1 MLCYYIINGEPIL
14 KHYAPLL
21 AGLTLGLFEQP
32 LSAAETLV
40 LDELSIT
47 DSFIEERADGPVRG
61 YRATRSATATRTDTD
76 IRDTPQSID
85 VIPAQVIQDLNT
97 SRIDRALDF
106 AGGVA
111 RQNNFGGLT
120 FLNYSV
126 RGFTTGE
133 LYKNGFAINRG
144 SYSSPDTSSI
154 ERIEVLKGPAASL
167 YGRGDPGGLV
177 NIVTKRPQPEA
188 FSTLSVS
195 AGTWDRYRSNLDVN
209 APLDSEGNLLAR
221 VNLAVEDNGSFRD
234 HVGNE
239 RRIVSPSL
247 SWQISPD
254 TRLMLDTEFSRTESV
269 FDRGIPA
276 VNGELGSVKRSTF
289 LGEPNDGQIRNDNQ
303 TIDLALEHYLNDDW
317 KLRLANHYTQGTLK
331 GASSEPQALVGTTIS
346 RFYRERDFEWNDSIT
361 QAELHGHFE
370 LGGWQHQTLTGL
382 EYENY
387 RNSQKY
393 PQSATL
399 LSYGLDIYNP
409 VYGQP
414 KPALTRANDFFEHT
428 ESYALNLQDQIAFT
442 DRLRGLIGVRL
453 ERIEQTSL
461 NRTTGVSNS
470 QEKDVATP
478 RIGLLYQL
486 TPQVGVF
493 ANASTS
499 FKPNTVGTQGQVY
512 KPEKGLG
519 YESGLKLDLF
529 DSRIGATVA
538 LFHIDKENV
547 ITTDALGDSVAA
559 GKARS
564 QGLDLQFSGQVT
576 DALRV
581 IGAYAYIDAEV
592 TKGDAAIP
600 EGSDLLG
607 IARHSGSLMAV
618 HAFQNGALRG
628 SDIGAAV
635 SYVGERSGQTG
646 SAFTLPSY
654 STVDLLAHYQASE
667 EVTVGLNLN
676 NLFNRKYYE
685 RAYNSAWVMPGDPRN
700 LSVSLT
706 LNL

>member
-1 MLCYYIINGEPIL
+1 MRRS
-14 KHYAPLL
+14 L
-21 AGLTLGLFEQP
+21 ALFSSLPLGL
-32 LSAAETLV
+32 LSVSSYAESTGILQ
-40 LDELSIT
+40 LDESVI
-47 DSFIEERADGPVRG
+47 SAEHRQESADGPVLG

-76 IRDTPQSID
+76 IRDTPQSIQ
-85 VIPAQVIQDLNT
+85 VVPAQVLEDLNT
-97 SRIDRALDF
+97 TRIDRALDF
-106 AGGVA
+106 AGGVS

-177 NIVTKRPQPEA
+177 NIVSKRPQDEA

-195 AGTWDRYRSNLDVN
+195 AGSWDRYRSSLDVN
-209 APLDSEGNLLAR
+209 TPLNEDGSLLSR
-221 VNLAVEDNGSFRD
+221 VNMAIEDNGSFRD
-234 HVGNE
+234 HVGSQ

-247 SWQISPD
+247 SWQLSPD
-254 TRLMLDTEFSRTESV
+254 TRLMLDAEFSRTESV

-276 VNGELGSVKRSTF
+276 VNGQLGSVKRSTF
-289 LGEPNDGQIRNDNQ
+289 MGEPNDGDIRNDNQ
-303 TIDLALEHYLNDDW
+303 TLDLALEHYLSDTW
-317 KLRLANHYTQGTLK
+317 KLRLANHYTQGTLN
-331 GASSEPQALVGTTIS
+331 GDSSEPQALVGTTLT
-346 RFYRERDFEWNDSIT
+346 RFYRQRDFEWNDTIT
-361 QAELHGHFE
+361 QAELHGDFE
-370 LGGWQHQTLTGL
+370 FAGWQHQTLIGL

-414 KPALTRANDFFEHT
+414 KPALTRANDFHERT

-442 DRLRGLIGVRL
+442 DRLRGLVGVRL
-453 ERIEQTSL
+453 ERIEQTAL
-461 NRTTGVSNS
+461 NRTTRVSNR

-478 RIGLLYQL
+478 RLGLLYQL
-486 TPQVGVF
+486 TPAVGVF

-499 FKPNTVGTQGQVY
+499 FKPNTIGTQGQVY

-519 YESGLKLDLF
+519 YETGVKLDLL
-529 DSRIGATVA
+529 DGRLGGTIA
-538 LFHIDKENV
+538 LFQIDKENV
-547 ITTDALGDSVAA
+547 ITTDAAGDSVAA

-564 QGLDLQFSGQVT
+564 QGLDMQLSGQLS
-576 DALRV
+576 DAVRI

-592 TKGDAAIP
+592 TEGDAALP
-600 EGSDLLG
+600 KGSDLLG
-607 IARHSGSLMAV
+607 IARHSGNLLSV
-618 HAFQNGALRG
+618 YEFQNGALRG
-628 SDIGAAV
+628 SDIGAAFN
-635 SYVGERSGQTG
+635 YVGERSGQAG
-646 SAFTLPSY
+646 SDFTLPSY
-654 STVDLLAHYQASE
+654 STVDLLAHYKASE
-667 EVTVGLNLN
+667 DVTLGLNLN
-676 NLFNRKYYE
+676 NLFDRKYYE
-685 RAYNSAWVMPGDPRN
+685 RAYNSVWVLPGEPRN

>member
-1 MLCYYIINGEPIL
+1 M
-14 KHYAPLL
+14 KHRASLL
-21 AGLTLGLFEQP
+21 AGFTLGLFGQPTFAGQP
-32 LSAAETLV
+32 LTL
-40 LDELSIT
+40 EALSINDT
-47 DSFIEERADGPVRG
+47 YVEEKADGPVQG

-76 IRDTPQSID
+76 IRDTPQSIA
-85 VIPAQVIQDLNT
+85 VIPAQVINDLDT

-106 AGGVA
+106 AGGVS

-144 SYSSPDTSSI
+144 SYSAPDTSSI

-177 NIVTKRPQPEA
+177 NIVTKRPQAET
-188 FSTLSVS
+188 FSKLNIS
-195 AGTWDRYRSNLDVN
+195 AGSWDRYRTSLDAN
-209 APLDSEGNLLAR
+209 APLDAAGKLLAR
-221 VNLAVEDNGSFRD
+221 VNMAVEDNGSFRD
-234 HVGNE
+234 HVNSE

-247 SWQISPD
+247 SWQLSPD
-254 TRLMLDTEFSRTESV
+254 TRLLLETEFSRTEAV

-276 VNGELGSVKRSTF
+276 VDGELGSVKRSTF

-303 TIDLALEHYLNDDW
+303 TIDIALEHFLNDDW
-317 KLRLANHYTQGTLK
+317 KLRLANHYIQGTLQ
-331 GASSEPQALVGTTIS
+331 GASSESQALIGSTIS
-346 RFYRERDFEWNDSIT
+346 RFYRERDFEWNDNIT
-361 QAELHGHFE
+361 QTELHGNFHWA
-370 LGGWQHQTLTGL
+370 GWEHQTLAGF

-393 PQSATL
+393 PQSAAL
-399 LSYGLDIYNP
+399 LSYGLDIYTP

-414 KPALTRANDFFEHT
+414 KPALTRANDFHERT
-428 ESYALNLQDQIAFT
+428 ESYAVNLQDQIAFT
-442 DRLRGLIGVRL
+442 ERLRGLVGVRL
-453 ERIEQTSL
+453 ERIEQTAL
-461 NRTTGVSNS
+461 KRTKGGSNS
-470 QEKDVATP
+470 QEKDMATP

-499 FKPNTVGTQGQVY
+499 FKPNTIGTQGQVY

-519 YESGLKLDLF
+519 YETGLKLDLF

-538 LFHIDKENV
+538 LFRIDKENV
-547 ITTDALGDSVAA
+547 VTTDALGESVAA

-564 QGLDLQFSGQVT
+564 EGLDLQFSGQVT

-592 TKGDAAIP
+592 TKGDAAVP
-600 EGSDLLG
+600 TGSDLLG
-607 IARHSGSLMAV
+607 IARHSGSLLGV
-618 HAFQNGALRG
+618 YEFQGGALRG
-628 SDIGAAV
+628 SDIGAAFN
-635 SYVGERSGQTG
+635 YVGERSGESG
-646 SAFTLPSY
+646 SSFTLPSY
-654 STVDLLAHYQASE
+654 NTVDLVAHYKVSE
-667 EVTVGLNLN
+667 QTMLGLNLN
-676 NLFNRKYYE
+676 NVFDRKYYE
-685 RAYNSAWVMPGDPRN
+685 RAYNSVWVLPGEPRN

>member
-1 MLCYYIINGEPIL
+1 MLCYYIYFGAFTL
-14 KHYAPLL
+14 RHRVPLL
-21 AGLTLGLFEQP
+21 AGFTLGLFGQPISAAQP
-32 LSAAETLV
+32 LTL
-40 LDELSIT
+40 DALSIT
-47 DSFIEERADGPVRG
+47 DAYMEERADGAVQG
-61 YRATRSATATRTDTD
+61 YRATRSATATRTDAD

-85 VIPAQVIQDLNT
+85 VIPSQVINDLN
-97 SRIDRALDF
+97 SARIDRALDF
-106 AGGVA
+106 AGGVS

-144 SYSSPDTSSI
+144 SYSAPDTSSI

-177 NIVTKRPQPEA
+177 NIVTKRPQAET
-188 FSTLSVS
+188 FGNLSIS
-195 AGTWDRYRSNLDVN
+195 AGTWDRYRSSLDVN
-209 APLDSEGNLLAR
+209 SPLDSEGNLLGR
-221 VNLAVEDNGSFRD
+221 VNMAIEDNGSFRD
-234 HVGNE
+234 HVNSE

-247 SWQISPD
+247 SWQLSPD
-254 TRLMLDTEFSRTESV
+254 TRVLLDAEFSRTEAV

-276 VNGELGSVKRSTF
+276 VDGQLGSVKRSTF
-289 LGEPNDGQIRNDNQ
+289 VGEPGDGQIRNDNQ
-303 TIDLALEHYLNDDW
+303 SLDLALEHYLNEDW
-317 KLRLANHYTQGTLK
+317 KLRLANRYTQGTLK
-331 GASSEPQALVGTTIS
+331 GASSEPQALVGTIMT
-346 RFYRERDFEWNDSIT
+346 RFYRDRDFEWNDNIT
-361 QAELHGHFE
+361 QAELHGTFE
-370 LGGWQHQTLTGL
+370 WAGWQHQTLAGL

-399 LSYGLDIYNP
+399 LGYGLDIYNP

-414 KPALTRANDFFEHT
+414 RPALTRANDFHEHT

-442 DRLRGLIGVRL
+442 DRLRGLLGVRL
-453 ERIEQTSL
+453 ERIEQTAL
-461 NRTTGVSNS
+461 NRTTGVGNR
-470 QEKDVATP
+470 QDKDVATP

-499 FKPNTVGTQGQVY
+499 FKPNAIGTQGQVY

-519 YESGLKLDLF
+519 YETGLKLDLF

-547 ITTDALGDSVAA
+547 VTTDALGESVAA

-564 QGLDLQFSGQVT
+564 QGLDLQFSGQVS

-581 IGAYAYIDAEV
+581 IGAYAFIDAEV
-592 TKGDAAIP
+592 TKGDAAVP

-607 IARHSGSLMAV
+607 IARHSGSLLGV
-618 HAFQNGALRG
+618 YEFQQGALRG
-628 SDIGAAV
+628 SDVGAAFN
-635 SYVGERSGQTG
+635 YVGERAGQAG
-646 SAFTLPSY
+646 SRFTLPSY
-654 STVDLLAHYQASE
+654 GTVDLLAHYKASE
-667 EVTVGLNLN
+667 QLTLGLNLN
-676 NLFNRKYYE
+676 NLFDRQYYE
-685 RAYNSAWVMPGDPRN
+685 RAYNSAWVLPGEPRN

>member
-1 MLCYYIINGEPIL
+1 M
-14 KHYAPLL
+14 KHHVPLL
-21 AGLTLGLFEQP
+21 TGFTLGLLGQPISAAQP
-32 LSAAETLV
+32 LTLDA
-40 LDELSIT
+40 LTIT
-47 DSFIEERADGPVRG
+47 GSTVEERADGPVQG
-61 YRATRSATATRTDTD
+61 YRATRSSTATRTDSD

-85 VIPAQVIQDLNT
+85 VIPAQVIKDLNT
-97 SRIDRALDF
+97 TRIDRALDF
-106 AGGVA
+106 AGGVS

-144 SYSSPDTSSI
+144 SYSAPDTSNI

-177 NIVTKRPQPEA
+177 NIVTKRPQAEA
-188 FSTLSVS
+188 FSNLNIS
-195 AGTWDRYRSNLDVN
+195 AGTWDRYRSSLDVN
-209 APLDSEGNLLAR
+209 SPLDSEGNLLAR
-221 VNLAVEDNGSFRD
+221 VNMAIEDNGSFRD
-234 HVGNE
+234 HVDSQ
-239 RRIVSPSL
+239 RRIISPSL

-254 TRLMLDTEFSRTESV
+254 TRLMFDTEFSRTESV

-289 LGEPNDGQIRNDNQ
+289 MGEPNDGQIRNDNQ
-303 TIDLALEHYLNDDW
+303 TIDLALEHYLNDNW
-317 KLRLANHYTQGTLK
+317 KVRLANHYTQGTLN
-331 GASSEPQALVGTTIS
+331 GASWEPQALVGTTIT
-346 RFYRERDFEWNDSIT
+346 RFYRERDFEWNDNIT
-361 QAELHGHFE
+361 QAELHGNFE
-370 LGGWQHQTLTGL
+370 LAGWQHQTLAGL

-399 LSYGLDIYNP
+399 ASYGLDIYNP

-414 KPALTRANDFFEHT
+414 KPALTRANDFHEHT

-461 NRTTGVSNS
+461 NRTTAVSNS

-478 RIGLLYQL
+478 RVGLLYQL
-486 TPQVGVF
+486 APQVGVF

-499 FKPNTVGTQGQVY
+499 FKPNTIGTQGQVY

-519 YESGLKLDLF
+519 YETGLKLDLF
-529 DSRIGATVA
+529 DSRIGATIA

-547 ITTDALGDSVAA
+547 VTTDALGESVAA
-559 GKARS
+559 GEARS
-564 QGLDLQFSGQVT
+564 QGLDLQFSGQIT

-592 TKGDAAIP
+592 TKGDSALP
-600 EGSDLLG
+600 KGSDLLG
-607 IARHSGSLMAV
+607 IARNSGSLMGV
-618 HAFQNGALRG
+618 YEFQDGALRG
-628 SDIGAAV
+628 SDMGAAFN
-635 SYVGERSGQTG
+635 YVGERSGQAG
-646 SAFTLPSY
+646 SSFKLPSY
-654 STVDLLAHYQASE
+654 STVDLLAHYKASE
-667 EVTVGLNLN
+667 DVTLGLNLN
-676 NLFNRKYYE
+676 NLFDRKYYE
-685 RAYNSAWVMPGDPRN
+685 RSYNSAWVLPGEPRN
-700 LSVSLT
+700 LSVSLS
-706 LNL
+706 LDL

>member
-1 MLCYYIINGEPIL
+1 METPFL
-14 KHYAPLL
+14 KHHAPLL
-21 AGLTLGLFEQP
+21 AGFTLGLFGQP
-32 LSAAETLV
+32 LYAAEPLTL
-40 LDELSIT
+40 EAISIT
-47 DSFIEERADGPVRG
+47 DAYVEERADGPVQG

-76 IRDTPQSID
+76 IRDTPQSIE
-85 VIPAQVIQDLNT
+85 VIPAQVLKDLNT
-97 SRIDRALDF
+97 TRIDRALDF

-133 LYKNGFAINRG
+133 LYKNGFAVNRG
-144 SYSSPDTSSI
+144 SYSAPDTSNI

-177 NIVTKRPQPEA
+177 NIVTKRPQAET
-188 FSTLSVS
+188 FSNLSLS
-195 AGTWDRYRSNLDVN
+195 AGSWDRYRTSLDAN
-209 APLDSEGNLLAR
+209 APLDSEGNLLGR
-221 VNLAVEDNGSFRD
+221 INMAVEDNGSFRD
-234 HVGNE
+234 HVNSE

-247 SWQISPD
+247 SWQLSPD
-254 TRLMLDTEFSRTESV
+254 TRLLLDTEFSRTESV
-269 FDRGIPA
+269 FDRGIAA
-276 VNGELGSVKRSTF
+276 VNGDLGSVKRSTF

-303 TIDLALEHYLNDDW
+303 TVDLALEHMLSDDW

-331 GASSEPQALVGTTIS
+331 GASSEPQAVVGSTIT
-346 RFYRERDFEWNDSIT
+346 RFYRERDFEWNDNIT
-361 QAELHGHFE
+361 QAELHGTFNWA
-370 LGGWQHQTLTGL
+370 GWEHQTLIGL

-399 LSYGLDIYNP
+399 LGYGLDIYNP
-409 VYGQP
+409 VYGQA
-414 KPALTRANDFFEHT
+414 KPALTRANDFHEHT

-442 DRLRGLIGVRL
+442 ERLRGLVGVRL
-453 ERIEQTSL
+453 EHIEQTSL
-461 NRTTGVSNS
+461 NRTSGVSSS

-499 FKPNTVGTQGQVY
+499 FKPNTLGTQGQVY

-519 YESGLKLDLF
+519 YETGVKLDLL
-529 DSRIGATVA
+529 DSRLGATIA

-547 ITTDALGDSVAA
+547 LTTDALGDSVAA

-564 QGLDLQFSGQVT
+564 QGLDMQFSGQVT
-576 DALRV
+576 DAVRV

-592 TKGDAAIP
+592 TKGDASLP

-607 IARHSGSLMAV
+607 IARHSGSLLGV
-618 HAFQNGALRG
+618 YEFQDGALRG
-628 SDIGAAV
+628 SDVGAAFN
-635 SYVGERSGQTG
+635 YVGERPGQAG
-646 SAFTLPSY
+646 GNFTLPAY
-654 STVDLLAHYQASE
+654 STIDLLAHYKASE
-667 EVTVGLNLN
+667 QVTLGLNLN
-676 NLFNRKYYE
+676 NLFDRTYYE
-685 RAYNSAWVMPGDPRN
+685 RSYNSAWVVPGEPRN
-700 LSVSLT
+700 VSVSLS
-706 LNL
+706 LSL